1 LAPEILRGQD
11 CTQFS
16 DIYSFGITMY
26 EIISELTLYNNTNA
40 HGLCLV
46 LDICEELKSEI
57 NIKVPQL
64 LLNLIKKCLDV
75 NPLDRP
81 NANDLL
87 NFFDKWL
94 KELNRYIKGIEN
106 QAEATK
112 TELIKQIEEIEKV
125 KNINENPSPDN
136 ISDNDNISDKDYSGI
151 K

>member
-1 LAPEILRGQD
+1 MLQKKNQWKRDGKTTVALKTLNNSQNITLEFINQVMLHLKIQEYKL
-11 CTQFS
+11 S
-16 DIYSFGITMY
+16 DQ
-26 EIISELTLYNNTNA
+26 IIKY
-40 HGLCLV
+40 
-46 LDICEELKSEI
+46 
-57 NIKVPQL
+57 
-64 LLNLIKKCLDV
+64 V

-136 ISDNDNISDKDYSGI
+136 ISDKDYSDNSSNDSEDNDFEECAI
-151 K
+151 HD